1 MKNINNPPT
10 FRAVFFDWD
19 NTLVD
24 TWPILFKATNVT
36 LKHFGL
42 SEVSMEEVKI
52 RARLSSRESFP
63 KIFGDN
69 WKEALAV
76 FYQAIHENK
85 NDIKLYKGTM
95 PLLQSLKNSGHIIA
109 IISNKKGDLLR
120 EEIKQ
125 FEVPTDL
132 ILGSGDTPFDKP
144 HPEMGL
150 IALKQLNLQA
160 SEAVYVGDSITDW
173 LFAKNL
179 NMAAIAIGSD
189 DYDGQ
194 LLARFNSVD
203 ESIEKMIDHLKMK
216 KYHIDSLI

>member
-1 MKNINNPPT
+1 MNNDNSPQT

-24 TWPILFKATNVT
+24 TWPILFRATNVV
-36 LKHFGL
+36 LEHFGL
-42 SEVSMEEVKI
+42 SEINMEELKV

-69 WKEALAV
+69 WKEALRI
-76 FYQAIHENK
+76 FYDAIHENK
-85 NDIKLYKGTM
+85 NDIKLYEGTL
-95 PLLQSLKNSGHIIA
+95 PLLQSLKKSGYGIG

-120 EEIKQ
+120 EEIGQ
-125 FEVPTDL
+125 FKIPNDL
-132 ILGSGDTPFDKP
+132 VLGSGDTSFDKP

-150 IALKQLNLQA
+150 IALRHLNLQA
-160 SEAVYVGDSITDW
+160 SEVVYVGDSITDW

-179 NMAAIAIGSD
+179 NMAAIAIGND

-194 LLARFNSVD
+194 LLARFDVVN
-203 ESIEKMIDHLKMK
+203 ESIGKLL
-216 KYHIDSLI
+216 YHQNSHAV

>member
-1 MKNINNPPT
+1 MNNDNSPQT

-24 TWPILFKATNVT
+24 TWPILFRATNVV
-36 LKHFGL
+36 LEHFGL
-42 SEVSMEEVKI
+42 SEINMEELKV

-69 WKEALAV
+69 WKEALRI
-76 FYQAIHENK
+76 FYDAIHENK
-85 NDIKLYKGTM
+85 NDIKLYEGTL
-95 PLLQSLKNSGHIIA
+95 PLLQSLKKSGYGIG

-120 EEIKQ
+120 EEIGRFKI
-125 FEVPTDL
+125 PNDL
-132 ILGSGDTPFDKP
+132 VLGSGDTSFDKP

-150 IALKQLNLQA
+150 IALRHFNLQA
-160 SEAVYVGDSITDW
+160 SEVVYVGDSITDW

-179 NMAAIAIGSD
+179 NMAAIAIGND

-194 LLARFNSVD
+194 LLARFDVVN
-203 ESIEKMIDHLKMK
+203 ESIGKLL
-216 KYHIDSLI
+216 YHQNSHAV